1 MLVLPSEH
9 RKLLKQ
15 PFGNIFPE
23 FSNIIPQL
31 SGRMVCTVGDV
42 VTHSAFTHDI
52 TPAIGIID
60 GFTMRS
66 PYSPYCVMPDNPHHI
81 LRVRNPAGEITDELI
96 IVLDEAVKST
106 PCMIL
111 VDGEED
117 LAVLPLI
124 GCLPDGALI
133 LYGQPNEGVVVCE
146 VTPKLQRRAEE
157 LLACFV
163 RI

>member
-9 RKLLKQ
+9 RGLFKQ
-15 PFGNIFPE
+15 PFGTLFPE
-23 FSNIIPQL
+23 FSDVVPRF

-42 VTHSAFTHDI
+42 VTHSALSRGI
-52 TPAIGIID
+52 IPAVGVID

-66 PYSPYCVMPDNPHHI
+66 PYLAMPYVPHHI
-81 LRVRNPAGEITDELI
+81 LRVRNLAGAITDELI
-96 IVLDEAVKST
+96 ATLDEAVKFA
-106 PCMIL
+106 PCMVL

-124 GCLPDGALI
+124 GLLPDGALV

-146 VTPKLQRRAEE
+146 VTSALRQRTAD
-157 LLACFV
+157 LLSCFV
-163 RI
+163 SV

>member
-9 RKLLKQ
+9 RGLFKQ
-15 PFGNIFPE
+15 PFGTLFPE
-23 FSNIIPQL
+23 FSDVVPQL
-31 SGRMVCTVGDV
+31 SGRIVCTVGDV
-42 VTHSAFTHDI
+42 VTHSALARGI
-52 TPAIGIID
+52 IPAVGVID

-66 PYSPYCVMPDNPHHI
+66 PYLAMPDVPHCI
-81 LRVRNPAGEITDELI
+81 LRVKNPAGAITDELTA
-96 IVLDEAVKST
+96 VLAEAVKAT

-124 GCLPDGALI
+124 GLLPDGALV

-146 VTPKLQRRAEE
+146 VTSALRQRAAD
-157 LLACFV
+157 LLSCFV
-163 RI
+163 SV

>member
-9 RKLLKQ
+9 RGLFKQ
-15 PFGNIFPE
+15 PFGTLFPE
-23 FSNIIPQL
+23 FSDIAAQL

-42 VTHSAFTHDI
+42 VTHSALARGI
-52 TPAIGIID
+52 IPAVGVID

-66 PYSPYCVMPDNPHHI
+66 PYLAMPEISHHI
-81 LRVRNPAGEITDELI
+81 LRVRNPAGTITDELVA
-96 IVLDEAVKST
+96 VLKEAVMST

-124 GCLPDGALI
+124 RFLPDGALV

-146 VTPKLQRRAEE
+146 VTQELRLRADD
-157 LLACFV
+157 LLSCFEYV
-163 RI
+163 

>member
-9 RKLLKQ
+9 RGLFKQ
-15 PFGNIFPE
+15 PFGTLFPE
-23 FSNIIPQL
+23 FSDVVPQF

-42 VTHSAFTHDI
+42 VTHSALSRGI
-52 TPAIGIID
+52 IPAVGVID

-66 PYSPYCVMPDNPHHI
+66 PYLAMPDVPHRI
-81 LRVRNPAGEITDELI
+81 LRVRNPAGAITDEL
-96 IVLDEAVKST
+96 VAALDEAVKSA

-124 GCLPDGALI
+124 GLLSDGALV

-146 VTPKLQRRAEE
+146 MTSALRQCAAD
-157 LLACFV
+157 LLSCFV
-163 RI
+163 SV

>member
-9 RKLLKQ
+9 RGLFKQ
-15 PFGNIFPE
+15 PFGTLFPE
-23 FSNIIPQL
+23 FSDIAAQL

-42 VTHSAFTHDI
+42 VTHSALARGI
-52 TPAIGIID
+52 IPAVGVID

-66 PYSPYCVMPDNPHHI
+66 PYLAMPEISHHI
-81 LRVRNPAGEITDELI
+81 LRVRNPAGTITDELVA
-96 IVLDEAVKST
+96 VLNEAVMST

-124 GCLPDGALI
+124 RLLPDGALV

-146 VTPKLQRRAEE
+146 VTQELRLRADD
-157 LLACFV
+157 LLSCFEPV
-163 RI
+163 